1 MRFRRRRA
9 LTHAQLMRREL
20 GEGMDHMR
28 LAAVHAAGGMG
39 AAVSPAMGRVRGA
52 AADAAVAAV
61 APLATVARDG
71 ARQARKAQMKMMRK
85 QTRTASRSRW
95 PRLAGLLAAGAAVGA
110 GVAYVRRRRQ
120 QQQWEEYDS
129 GAGLTSVPST
139 TGSMVDSATD
149 TTADALRTGGDKAS
163 AMAERAADK
172 VERAGDKAADTA
184 DDMVSRSGTSSRNSR
199 T

>member
-1 MRFRRRRA
+1 MRIRRRRA

-52 AADAAVAAV
+52 AADAAVATV

-95 PRLAGLLAAGAAVGA
+95 PRLAGLLATGAAVGA

-120 QQQWEEYDS
+120 QHQWEEYDS
-129 GAGLTSVPST
+129 GTGLTSAPSA

-172 VERAGDKAADTA
+172 VERAGDKTADTA
-184 DDMVSRSGTSSRNSR
+184 DDLASRSATSSRNSR